1 MNFCVCCVDRI
12 QLHFHMWDPDVQH
25 YLLRR
30 LLPPMKCLH
39 TLCHSFQLSS
49 YIKLFFSVL
58 FNKRQIHQNNQNTIH
73 MMLCWSVHS
82 PADLVTPV
90 RGPVKDSTPARSTRY
105 RPITTRY
112 ASTPGASCILSFFTF
127 RVGSTLYTLML
138 IGWHVYLCHQTDE
151 QFSAKRQVSSPW

>member
-1 MNFCVCCVDRI
+1 MDFCVCCVDRI
-12 QLHFHMWDPDVQH
+12 QLHFHMWYPDVQH

-30 LLPPMKCLH
+30 LLPPVKCLH
-39 TLCHSFQLSS
+39 TLYHSFQLSS
-49 YIKLFFSVL
+49 YRKLFFSVL

-82 PADLVTPV
+82 PADLVIPV
-90 RGPVKDSTPARSTRY
+90 QGPVKDSIPAHSTWC

-112 ASTPGASCILSFFTF
+112 ASTPGAGCVLLFFTF
-127 RVGSTLYTLML
+127 RVGKYSIHTDTDN
-138 IGWHVYLCHQTDE
+138 GRVYLCHQIDE

>member
-12 QLHFHMWDPDVQH
+12 QLHFHMWYPDVQH

-30 LLPPMKCLH
+30 MLPPMKCLH
-39 TLCHSFQLSS
+39 TLYHSFQLSS

-58 FNKRQIHQNNQNTIH
+58 FNKRQIHQNNQNTVH

-90 RGPVKDSTPARSTRY
+90 RGPVKDSTPARSTRC

-112 ASTPGASCILSFFTF
+112 APTPGASCVLSFFTF

-138 IGWHVYLCHQTDE
+138 IG
-151 QFSAKRQVSSPW
+151 